1 LRLLRERLWHILER
15 DVPGRM
21 KSFGVR
27 RDRAEV
33 MGIAATV
40 LTTLGGWLNLRSLV
54 VPGVGVREGVLLEL
68 LAAQYS
74 PPESVE
80 ARERARVLLNGARW
94 FARRLQ
100 YDMKHAE
107 QVRRLAVSLFDQFR
121 PMHRLAPELRLV
133 LELAAVVHDVGHFV
147 SRKSHHRHGEYL
159 VRNGEI
165 PGLGGWRRDMVA
177 CLVRYH
183 NSKSDPQSD
192 HKVYEALE
200 TRRRR
205 QVRVLTSF
213 LRLAEKLA
221 SDHQG
226 AVQQVE
232 VDVDGR
238 NAIFRIQVRGG
249 THLDLAGLARKAGLF
264 EREFRLKAVFR
275 RAQLKEKVA

>member
-1 LRLLRERLWHILER
+1 
-15 DVPGRM
+15 
-21 KSFGVR
+21 
-27 RDRAEV
+27 V
-33 MGIAATV
+33 MGIAAIV
-40 LTTLGGWLNLRSLV
+40 VTTLGGWLSLRSLV

-74 PPESVE
+74 PPEPAE
-80 ARERARVLLNGARW
+80 AREEARVLLNGARW

-121 PMHRLAPELRLV
+121 PMHRLEPDLRLV
-133 LELAAVVHDVGHFV
+133 LELAAVMHDVGHFV

-165 PGLGGWRRDMVA
+165 PGLGGWRRNMVA

-192 HKVYEALE
+192 HKAYEALE

-221 SDHQG
+221 SDHQE

-238 NAIFRIQVRGG
+238 NATFRIQVRSG

-264 EREFRLKAVFR
+264 EREFRLKAAFR